1 MTSGVDRH
9 ALTLL
14 VPPRQ
19 AKAELAA
26 FIGAAPQ
33 DVVAVTNATAAT
45 AAVMASV
52 PLGPGDWLLCTNMT
66 YAAARARWLRLLH
79 SLAGVQRWSMGVGTP
94 DRRRPGARGSA
105 QATVP
110 GPVACKWTCAGQ
122 LQMKLCFDK
131 NHPPPPPFP

>member
-1 MTSGVDRH
+1 VTSGVDRH

-14 VPPRQ
+14 VPRRQ

-66 YAAARARWLRLLH
+66 YAAARAR
-79 SLAGVQRWSMGVGTP
+79 
-94 DRRRPGARGSA
+94 RRRPLHAFAGMRRRSGGVARRHGGPA
-105 QATVP
+105 QARH
-110 GPVACKWTCAGQ
+110 A
-122 LQMKLCFDK
+122 
-131 NHPPPPPFP
+131 

>member
-1 MTSGVDRH
+1 MDRH
-9 ALTLL
+9 ALPLGDR
-14 VPPRQ
+14 VARV
-19 AKAELAA
+19 
-26 FIGAAPQ
+26 APATATAPGV
-33 DVVAVTNATAAT
+33 DRPATAAT